1 MEGRKIIWSK
11 LSIEKLEEIL
21 DFYEI
26 RNGNNSYSK
35 KLFSKIIR
43 DVNLLKL
50 SAKIG
55 VQTDEENIRGLII
68 TDYIVFYEI
77 TQKTIVILTIWDCQ
91 QNPKNR
97 SY

>member
-26 RNGNNSYSK
+26 RNGNNNYSK
-35 KLFSKIIR
+35 KLYSKIVR

>member
-11 LSIEKLEEIL
+11 ASIKKLEEIL

-26 RNGNNSYSK
+26 RNGNNNYSK
-35 KLFSKIIR
+35 KLYSKIVR
-43 DVNLLKL
+43 DVNLLKV

-68 TDYIVFYEI
+68 SDYIVFYEI
-77 TQKTIVILTIWDCQ
+77 KKSTIVILTIWDCQ